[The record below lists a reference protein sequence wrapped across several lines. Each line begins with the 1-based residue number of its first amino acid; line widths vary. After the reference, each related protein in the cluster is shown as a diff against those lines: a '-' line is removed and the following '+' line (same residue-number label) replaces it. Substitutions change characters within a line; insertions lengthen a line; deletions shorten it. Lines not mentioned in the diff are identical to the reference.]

1 MSITI
6 DATYEDGVLK
16 PAGPLPFK
24 EHESLR
30 VTLEIKPKVQQ
41 PTTKGRSSGRWQ
53 PLIDCDD
60 AELIV
65 RTALDPDLEY

>member
-16 PAGPLPFK
+16 PASPLPFK
-24 EHESLR
+24 EREMLSI
-30 VTLEIKPKVQQ
+30 TLVPKGELAQ
-41 PTTKGRSSGRWQ
+41 PETKHRSSSRWR

-60 AELIV
+60 SELIQKA
-65 RTALDPDLEY
+65 ALDPELAF